1 MNTHMETMGALRS
14 PTDLTQAGVLRYL
27 VPVGRLFLAAIFIL
41 AGPAHF
47 VPAYIGYAAAQGVPL
62 ANLLVPASG
71 LLASAGGLSILL
83 GYRARLGAAMLVL
96 FLVPVTLIMHRFW
109 AAPDPMTAQV
119 QQAMFMKNVAILGGV
134 LLIWYFGAGPL
145 SLDSRRE
152 RSSR

>member
-1 MNTHMETMGALRS
+1 MNTRLETMTALGK
-14 PTDLTQAGVLRYL
+14 PAHLADAGMLSYL

-47 VPAYIGYAAAQGVPL
+47 VPAYIGYAAAQGAPL
-62 ANLLVPASG
+62 ASVLVPASG

-109 AAPDPMTAQV
+109 AAPDPMTAQI
-119 QQAMFMKNVAILGGV
+119 QQAMFMKNVSMLGGV
-134 LLIWYFGAGPL
+134 LLLWYFGAGPF

-152 RSSR
+152 RTP